1 MKVLLFVWIA
11 SLGLLATHQAY
22 AQTNP
27 YRSGSDTE
35 TRQNIPAEKE
45 LRAILRESPWYV
57 YPALDSGVVE
67 FNKSARPDSYM
78 LTFEKGEGVLI
89 TCNECSDI
97 VGTYRLKKNTL
108 AVTLYYPK
116 NLVSIAYTYEIVSAD
131 KDRIVMKNTFAQ
143 TVK

>member
-1 MKVLLFVWIA
+1 MKGLLVVWVA
-11 SLGLLATHQAY
+11 WLSLLATHQTY

-27 YRSGSDTE
+27 YRSGSDTA

-45 LRAILRESPWYV
+45 LTAILRESPWYV

-67 FNKSARPDSYM
+67 FNKSPRPDSYV
-78 LTFEKGEGVLI
+78 LTFEKGEKVLI
-89 TCNECSDI
+89 TCNECRDI

-116 NLVSIAYTYEIVSAD
+116 SLVSLEYSYEVIAAD
-131 KDRIVMKNTFAQ
+131 KDRIVMKNKSAQ